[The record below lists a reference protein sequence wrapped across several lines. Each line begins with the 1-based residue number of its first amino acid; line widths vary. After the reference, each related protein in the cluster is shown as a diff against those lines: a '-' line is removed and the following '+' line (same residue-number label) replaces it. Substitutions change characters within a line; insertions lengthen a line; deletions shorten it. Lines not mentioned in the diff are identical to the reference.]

1 MEMGVLGARGGR
13 AACGQAIL
21 DQNRWKTFVF
31 VFVFFVFVVFVL
43 VFLGTQGEARGQGV
57 LDQNRHFDFSAHA
70 QSVPNGCQMD
80 MSQS

>member
-1 MEMGVLGARGGR
+1 MEMGVLGARGG
-13 AACGQAIL
+13 GQHVAKQSWI
-21 DQNRWKTFVF
+21 KTDGNTF
-31 VFVFFVFVVFVL
+31 VFVFFVFVL
-43 VFLGTQGEARGQGV
+43 LATRGAARGQGV